1 MGKLTIDLKE
11 KLAVYN
17 AGYGYIVKGN
27 ELKSSSTPFWENVR
41 HESVQ
46 SIPYE
51 PLLGKAERFIRF
63 NEKVYSTEMLKY
75 Y

>member
-1 MGKLTIDLKE
+1 MSAMK
-11 KLAVYN
+11 A
-17 AGYGYIVKGN
+17 
-27 ELKSSSTPFWENVR
+27 S
-41 HESVQ
+41 Q